1 MPRAAEAGKVSLKTL
16 GVVVGVVLTVLM
28 VASVFFKFNLHGGA
42 HHLLEPRFTLHN
54 FFSQLP
60 HHLKWLIPFAVLSF
74 LMLPLRALQWQ
85 TTLQK
90 KVPFNERYHMVAIG
104 AFVHNALPGKLGDVF
119 RAFLLARGQEIPFV
133 ESLGSVAVCK
143 LLEFAALML
152 LVAVSFVGPFSAT
165 MQQFSGGLKV
175 ALGFCVL
182 CFAVVLVLAHYAEK
196 MVFALEKRDKLPK
209 LQKFLTNVGNGLGTA
224 RSMKGLMIALV
235 FSLGPVLAPAIG
247 YGMGLGGL
255 GIHGGVFAGA
265 VMLGAIALGQSAPG
279 VPVGMGVYYFMTSWA
294 ARALGASP
302 EDAAAYSVLTHLAT
316 VFTQVAAG
324 GMSMW
329 IRKFRWSDLKAR
341 SSVAR
346 TAALEAAHE
355 GAHATHEEP
364 VRA

>member
-1 MPRAAEAGKVSLKTL
+1 MKRRSEAGAVPLKTV

-28 VASVFFKFNLHGGA
+28 VASVFFNFHA
-42 HHLLEPRFTLHN
+42 HAPFLTPRFTMRN

-60 HHLKWLIPFAVLSF
+60 SHMRWLIPFAVLSY

-90 KVPFNERYHMVAIG
+90 KVPFKERYHSVAIG

-119 RAFLLARGQEIPFV
+119 RAFLVARSQNIPFV

-152 LVAVSFVGPFSAT
+152 LVAASFFGPFRKT
-165 MQQFSGGLKV
+165 MEQFSGGLKV
-175 ALGFCVL
+175 ALAVCVAA
-182 CFAVVLVLAHYAEK
+182 FAVVLILAHYAEK
-196 MVFALEKRDKLPK
+196 MIAALEKRQKLPK
-209 LQKFLTNVGNGLGTA
+209 VQKFLTNVGQGLGTA
-224 RSMKGLMIALV
+224 RSLRGLTVALF
-235 FSLGPVLAPAIG
+235 FSIGPVLAPAVG

-294 ARALGASP
+294 ARQLGAS
-302 EDAAAYSVLTHLAT
+302 EEAAAAYSVLTHLAT
-316 VFTQVAAG
+316 VFTQVLAG
-324 GMSMW
+324 LISMW
-329 IRKFRWSDLKAR
+329 IRKFKWSDLKAR
-341 SSVAR
+341 SN
-346 TAALEAAHE
+346 AAKGAAIEAAHE
-355 GAHATHEEP
+355 GHHAVAE
-364 VRA
+364 A